1 MQQNTLT
8 LPSYKRLE
16 KCGKNVILRFV
27 THEVEVQFEQIAKN
41 TIITSDSNGNKIY
54 IHRKNDELSDA
65 EKYVLICDATPNI
78 DKLLTGEQKLKWLRH
93 PSDAMSANQIT
104 KTWHNGI
111 FLRQEAENEPGLR
124 APQIGA
130 IYAVLAHW
138 TTSNNVATVVMPTGT
153 GKTETMISLLVS
165 AQCKRLLITVPSDS
179 LRGQISEKFETFGL
193 LKKFNLIHPEVQL
206 PVVGVLL
213 ERFKTEDEL
222 RKFIS
227 QCNVVITTMSN
238 VAGYPESL
246 KNCFVE
252 LCPYYFI
259 DEAHHTTA
267 KTWIE
272 FNRKFVNSK
281 VIQFTATPFRNDGV
295 KLNGEIVYN
304 YPLSLA
310 QKEHYF
316 TSIDFS
322 PIFEVSAEKA
332 DLAIAHTAVNILENK
347 EKQGY
352 TKQIIM
358 ARCENKKCAREVY
371 AMYKENWPKYNPVI
385 VYSGNGLSEQER
397 TDAIENLKNG
407 KSRIVVCV
415 DMLGEGFDL
424 PTLKIAALHYIR
436 KSLTVTL
443 QVIGRFTRTKFDE
456 DLGNATCVANL
467 ADLSVSE
474 ELECLYAQDA
484 DWNQLLPEMSAN
496 AISGEINFAEFVKGF
511 TLPDDLKLP
520 LQNLRPAL
528 STVIYRNP
536 KCAWHYDRFL
546 DGISLSEGDRAWS
559 IQNSNENILI
569 IVIAR
574 KQQVDWGIIQEVENI
589 VWDLL
594 VVINDKDSN
603 LLYIN
608 GSDNNGLYSA
618 LAEAII
624 GEKAT
629 VIRHSDPFKAF
640 AGINRVRL
648 QNVGLKQYIGKN
660 IRFRMSVGSDV
671 GEALS
676 LAEKASGQKAFIVG
690 SGYED
695 GHKVT
700 LGCSYKG
707 RIWTLLTGNVHNL
720 AVWCKSIGKKVI
732 NPSIDGNEILKETL
746 VPEIISEIPN
756 KTPVWIDWNED
767 IYSYTEGTIEFQWYG
782 HKYSIRDT
790 TISLN
795 YNASDINSIMFNLEF
810 NSPNDNEECKCG
822 VKISLGLKDEI
833 AFSNY
838 EKISSRYQTTVRVGK
853 KEFSLEEF
861 FQLYEPCVWFIDGS
875 SLCGNEYIVLKQ
887 LPGVYPEDRLIAWD
901 WNGVDISKESQRVG
915 NLRTDSI
922 QYHVVQEL
930 LKRDYDVIYDDD
942 NAGEIA
948 DIITLKESNDFIDV
962 ELYHLKFAKGGKVSQ
977 EVANLYE
984 VCGQAQKSIHWKFK
998 ESREFFSHLYKRETK
1013 TYKGHSAS
1021 RLIRGDIK
1029 ELQRLD
1035 SIARLTKPLRF
1046 RISIV
1051 QPGLSTKNSTLEQ
1064 KTLLAVTEQYLMDIA
1079 SIPLNVIANIV

>member
-1 MQQNTLT
+1 MHKDTLT
-8 LPSYKRLE
+8 LPTYKSI
-16 KCGKNVILRFV
+16 KKYGKNVIVRIVSQEL
-27 THEVEVQFEQIAKN
+27 EVKIEQATES
-41 TIITSDSNGNKIY
+41 TIITSDIKGNKIS
-54 IHRKNDELSDA
+54 IHRKNDKISDA
-65 EKYVLICDATPNI
+65 EKYVLICDSTPNI
-78 DKLLTGEQKLKWLRH
+78 EKLVTGEQKLKWLRH
-93 PSDAMSANQIT
+93 PGDAMPADEIT

-111 FLRQEAENEPGLR
+111 LLRQEVENEPGLR

-138 TTSNNVATVVMPTGT
+138 TTSSNIATVVMPTGT
-153 GKTETMISLLVS
+153 GKTETMISLLIS
-165 AQCKRLLITVPSDS
+165 SQCKRLLITVPSDS
-179 LRGQISEKFETFGL
+179 LRGQISEKFETLGL
-193 LKKFNLIHPEVQL
+193 LKKFNLIDSAVQF
-206 PVVGVLL
+206 PAVGVLF

-222 RKFIS
+222 REFMN
-227 QCNVVITTMSN
+227 QCNVVITTMN
-238 VAGYPESL
+238 NAAGYSEKL
-246 KNCFVE
+246 QCCFAD
-252 LCPYYFI
+252 LCAYYFI

-267 KTWIE
+267 RTWME
-272 FNRKFVNSK
+272 FNGKFVDSK
-281 VIQFTATPFRNDGV
+281 VVQFTATPFRNDGV
-295 KLNGEIVYN
+295 KLNGKIVYN
-304 YPLSLA
+304 YPLSMA

-316 TSIDFS
+316 TNIDFL
-322 PIFEVSAEKA
+322 PVFEINAENA
-332 DLAIAHTAVNILENK
+332 DVAIAHAAVDILEKK

-358 ARCENKKCAREVY
+358 ARCENKKAAREVY
-371 AMYKENWPKYNPVI
+371 AIYKKYWIKYNPVI
-385 VYSGNGLSEQER
+385 IYSGSGLSEQER
-397 TDAIENLKNG
+397 TDAIDNLKNG

-456 DLGNATCVANL
+456 NLGNATCVANL

-474 ELECLYAQDA
+474 ELESLYAQDA

-496 AISGEINFAEFVKGF
+496 AITGEINFTEFVKGF
-511 TLPDDLKLP
+511 TIPDDLKLP

-546 DGISLSEGDRAWS
+546 DGISLREGDRAWS
-559 IQNSNENILI
+559 MYNLNENILI

-624 GEKAT
+624 GEKT
-629 VIRHSDPFKAF
+629 SIIRHSDPFKAF
-640 AGINRVRL
+640 AEIKRVRL
-648 QNVGLKQYIGKN
+648 LNVGLKQYIGKN

-676 LAEKASGQKAFIVG
+676 LAEKASGQKAFVVG

-707 RIWTLLTGNVHNL
+707 RIWTLLTGNVHSL
-720 AVWCKSIGKKVI
+720 SGWCKAIGKKVI

-746 VPEIISEIPN
+746 VPEIISVIPDI
-756 KTPVWIDWNED
+756 TPVWIDWNED
-767 IYSYTEGTIEFQWYG
+767 IYSYSERKIEFQWHGY
-782 HKYSIRDT
+782 KYNIRDT
-790 TISLN
+790 AITLDCEK
-795 YNASDINSIMFNLEF
+795 SDNNSIIFNLEF
-810 NSPNDNEECKCG
+810 NSPNDDAEHICSIKVC
-822 VKISLGLKDEI
+822 LGIKDEI

-838 EKISSRYQTTVRVGK
+838 EITSSQCKGSVRVGN
-853 KEFSLEEF
+853 KELSIAEF
-861 FQLYEPCVWFIDGS
+861 FQLYEPCIWFVDGS

-887 LPGVYPEDRLIAWD
+887 SPGVYPNDRMIAWD
-901 WNGVDISKESQRVG
+901 WKGVDISKESQRVG
-915 NLRTDSI
+915 KLRTDSI
-922 QYHVVQEL
+922 QYHVIQKL
-930 LKRDYDVIYDDD
+930 LKSDYDIIYDDD

-948 DIITLKESNDFIDV
+948 DVITLKELDDFIDV
-962 ELYHLKFAKGGKVSQ
+962 ELYHLKFAKDGKVSQ
-977 EVANLYE
+977 EVTNLYE
-984 VCGQAQKSIHWKFK
+984 VCGQAQKSIHWKFR

-1013 TYKGHSAS
+1013 IYKGASGS

-1029 ELQRLD
+1029 KLQHLD
-1035 SIARLTKPLRF
+1035 TIAKLTKPLRF
-1046 RISIV
+1046 KISIV
-1051 QPGLSTKNSTLEQ
+1051 QPGLSIKNSTLEQ

-1079 SIPLNVIANIV
+1079 NIPLNVIANTV